1 MLTVGINWRI
11 ANSFFG
17 YFHSGFQLAY
27 EIESPS
33 VLQSHGSQIDSIPLV
48 GTLSPILEVTC
59 DGTFLHFILDVP
71 DIDVSLFLWVY
82 PDVDLD
88 RSSSCSFFYLVRG
101 SVKHI
106 MGSYSHYGLAFL
118 FGRRAVGGKGA
129 RAERRLVCSGSHR
142 LAKAKNGT

>member
-1 MLTVGINWRI
+1 M
-11 ANSFFG
+11 
-17 YFHSGFQLAY
+17 
-27 EIESPS
+27 
-33 VLQSHGSQIDSIPLV
+33 GSEMCIRDS
-48 GTLSPILEVTC
+48 
-59 DGTFLHFILDVP
+59 FILDVP

-101 SVKHI
+101 SVKNI
-106 MGSYSHYGLAFL
+106 MGSDSHYGLAFL

>member
-1 MLTVGINWRI
+1 VFTPGCLSLRTI
-11 ANSFFG
+11 SSS
-17 YFHSGFQLAY
+17 HSRF
-27 EIESPS
+27 
-33 VLQSHGSQIDSIPLV
+33 
-48 GTLSPILEVTC
+48 GTLVDTRFSNRLSLGLSISVGRVP
-59 DGTFLHFILDVP
+59 FLRYPTL
-71 DIDVSLFLWVY
+71 IDVSLFLWVY

-118 FGRRAVGGKGA
+118 FGRRAVGRKGA

-142 LAKAKNGT
+142 LAKAKNYT